1 MLSCPW
7 RAPAWAWQWQNGRT
21 RRRRRASEAV
31 VVAPPP
37 RVVWGVGTG
46 ERRRSGA
53 SASPGHGGCCCAR
66 GGQAGCAGAQWARAG
81 GEAGCGCGYIYRLAP
96 ASCPARGAGWLLGRP
111 LSLAGG
117 WMGRER
123 FRTGDSGGWFGLPWV
138 VCWCW
143 PDVGTHADTDE

>member
-1 MLSCPW
+1 MP
-7 RAPAWAWQWQNGRT
+7 
-21 RRRRRASEAV
+21 RRLLGTAD
-31 VVAPPP
+31 VVARAGGRQAV
-37 RVVWGVGTG
+37 RV
-46 ERRRSGA
+46 RSG
-53 SASPGHGGCCCAR
+53 H
-66 GGQAGCAGAQWARAG
+66 WARAG
-81 GEAGCGCGYIYRLAP
+81 GEAGRGCGYISPSARSL
-96 ASCPARGAGWLLGRP
+96 PARGAVWLLERP